1 MANSLDWH
9 ICVHS
14 WCPNLQHHH
23 LNTSLTEQLLKG
35 TVDHNKNGSP
45 SQKSEEYTLDD
56 WIE

>member
-1 MANSLDWH
+1 
-9 ICVHS
+9 
-14 WCPNLQHHH
+14 
-23 LNTSLTEQLLKG
+23 LTEQLLKG